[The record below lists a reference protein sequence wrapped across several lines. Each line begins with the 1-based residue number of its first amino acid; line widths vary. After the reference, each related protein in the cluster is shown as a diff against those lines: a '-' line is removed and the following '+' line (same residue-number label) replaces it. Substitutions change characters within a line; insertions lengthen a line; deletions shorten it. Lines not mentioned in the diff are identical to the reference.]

1 MKFFRYLE
9 ITFALCILTLLVGCA
24 SSLQKADKMAMSDP
38 KSAVAAYQGVIDAN
52 PGSEEARQAHFKMAE
67 TYYKRIE
74 DKEKGLEVYEAVAK
88 AYPETEVSGKA
99 NYAIAWHYF
108 NAKDYE
114 RARKKFALVT
124 TEMPGTEEADSA
136 ALAIGKCYEELKKYD
151 EAAQL
156 YTEFSKTHPKHRYA
170 AQAGLDAAKIYNDAG
185 KTDEAVETYK
195 YVAAEYGISSSGREA
210 RQALTDMGIDLSDV
224 PETPEAEAEQ
234 ERAQEKEDTAS
245 TFGTRRRRRARNVP
259 RPDIGTRQSGGEE
272 QQEPSRGVSPD
283 FGVDPME
290 AMPIVTM
297 DSQGTMYDAM
307 YMFANMNLQSHQYK
321 ESGALYEK
329 ALQLAGSKPWDNAA
343 SAYFGLAKSYKGIGR
358 DDKAV
363 EMFREAI
370 KRDRKVIDRMIT
382 SGETQYGEAEN
393 EAEYEEALKT
403 YQTALGLV
411 SYKDSEIYYKIGLVY
426 QKLGNVDK
434 ELESFERSVA
444 LKPSFTDAIQ
454 HMAEVLYYRKKN
466 ATRADIYD
474 KEAKGQGSTDYLIQK
489 ELGSLSYKYGYV
501 FSTEQDRGKQSDS
514 CYSWAKIK
522 YSNAVRIINRKIAS
536 DLKKALESGDE
547 SEAKQIVDAPAKV
560 TLKLVSEASASGNQ
574 LASNTLQKMA
584 TILADRRLMN
594 SRIAISQVRMKQF
607 KQAQQQLDKIKEED
621 PGVLVSADFHLA
633 LGELALAQGDND
645 TGMSEIKKALE
656 INPEHEEAARRLAE
670 LGA

>member
-88 AYPETEVSGKA
+88 AYPKTEVSGKA

-114 RARKKFALVT
+114 KAREKFAQVT
-124 TEMPGTEEADSA
+124 QEMPGTEEADSA

-170 AQAGLDAAKIYNDAG
+170 AQAGLDAAKIYNDEG

-195 YVAAEYGISSSGREA
+195 YVASEYGISSSGREA
-210 RQALTDMGIDLSDV
+210 RQALTDMGVDLSDV
-224 PETPEAEAEQ
+224 PETQEAEAEAEQ
-234 ERAQEKEDTAS
+234 EQEEEDAS

-272 QQEPSRGVSPD
+272 QQASSRSVSPD

-343 SAYFGLAKSYKGIGR
+343 NAYFGLAKSYKGIGR

-363 EMFREAI
+363 EMFKEAI
-370 KRDRKVIDRMIT
+370 NRDRKVIDRMIT

-411 SYKDSEIYYKIGLVY
+411 SYKDSEIYYKMGLVY
-426 QKLGNVDK
+426 QKLGDADK

-444 LKPSFTDAIQ
+444 LKPSFVDAIQ
-454 HMAEVLYYRKKN
+454 HMAEVLFYRKKN
-466 ATRADIYD
+466 TTRADLYD
-474 KEAKGQGSTDYLIQK
+474 KEARGQGNTDYLIQK
-489 ELGSLSYKYGYV
+489 ELGDLSYKYGYV
-501 FSTEQDRGKQSDS
+501 FSTEQDSEKQSES

-522 YSNAVRIINRKIAS
+522 YGNAVRVISRKIDS
-536 DLKKALESGDE
+536 DLKSALESGDE
-547 SEAKQIVDAPAKV
+547 SEAKQIVGDSAKA
-560 TLKLVSEASASGNQ
+560 TLKLVSEAAASGNQ

-584 TILADRRLMN
+584 AILTDYRLMN
-594 SRIAISQVRMKQF
+594 SRIAISQVRMKQL
-607 KQAQQQLDKIKEED
+607 KQAQQQLDDMKAED
-621 PGVLVSADFHLA
+621 PGVLSSADFHLA